1 MRESTEDLHV
11 YSHQRRQ
18 VDHKPFHAIERLGE
32 RWALHETFV
41 SKASSEWERV
51 LQEADVPAA
60 AVVELK
66 EVFESPQFKSRRTFV
81 DMGLHRY
88 VAQPARFSTG
98 SVTPTKGP
106 PELGQHAEA
115 ILAELGYGPD
125 ETARLQQANAIQKI
139 ASPVP
144 P

>member
-1 MRESTEDLHV
+1 M
-11 YSHQRRQ
+11 
-18 VDHKPFHAIERLGE
+18 
-32 RWALHETFV
+32 
-41 SKASSEWERV
+41 SKASSEWERI

-139 ASPVP
+139 ASPMP